1 MVKTQL
7 KKVVPSS
14 SIRPSKGVELQDHQL
29 LEKLLTEAI
38 YKSKKEL
45 VVKQPK
51 IL

>member
-7 KKVVPSS
+7 KKVVPTNQN
-14 SIRPSKGVELQDHQL
+14 RPPKGVELQDHQL
-29 LEKLLTEAI
+29 LEKLLTEAV

-45 VVKQPK
+45 LVKQPK